1 MITYSYLQTYI
12 VINLLIVV
20 ALLMIGKVWK
30 KSMFV
35 MEILAMICWAVFSW
49 HYQLDISKH
58 LPSGLFKDHYFMS
71 LFVTVVYGFGCW
83 LSIML
88 TFTFGVIGVS
98 TLMTSDGSSSKKA
111 AQNGQHHTPLPLW
124 AAGFAVGV
132 LSAFILQSS
141 LVPQMNHLMDAITN
155 AIYVKLFHM
164 NQGFPTCYIPVAG
177 IAAGSLVSACFSGL
191 YRRSKAP
198 FVYFLSLLLVPVLT
212 AVLAPLVD
220 FAGSIL
226 VLVFIAAGFMMKGA
240 VMHCSKPRNVLPYI
254 LLSLAI
260 GCLSG
265 LYMKANGVVVL
276 GTKQDLNLVGGIA
289 SGVMIAILGYRSYR
303 YSRNIGLSLSLLG
316 FIPFITPGCSSAIA
330 FILSLIGAAFFLI
343 FCRPTVIIS
352 GNEEMHLPN
361 GDPVKP
367 LGGGRYDVGI
377 NGQTVTIEATSE
389 MDTFVDGNGR
399 KYIKNGVFLYPQ
411 S

>member
-12 VINLLIVV
+12 VIHLLIVV
-20 ALLMIGKVWK
+20 ALLMIGKGWK

-83 LSIML
+83 LSLIL

-98 TLMTSDGSSSKKA
+98 NLMTSDGSSSKKA
-111 AQNGQHHTPLPLW
+111 VLNGQHHTPLPLW
-124 AAGFAVGV
+124 AAGLAVGV
-132 LSAFILQSS
+132 LSAFALQSS
-141 LVPQMNHLMDAITN
+141 LIPQMNHLMDSITN

-164 NQGFPTCYIPVAG
+164 NKAFPTCYIPVAG
-177 IAAGSLVSACFSGL
+177 IAAGSFIAACFSGL
-191 YRRSKAP
+191 YHKSKAP
-198 FVYFLSLLLVPVLT
+198 FVYFLSLVLVPVLT
-212 AVLAPLVD
+212 AILAPLVD

-226 VLVFIAAGFMMKGA
+226 VLVFIAAGFMMRGA
-240 VMHCSKPRNVLPYI
+240 VMYASKKRNPLPYI
-254 LLSLAI
+254 LLAFAI

-265 LYMKANGVVVL
+265 LYMKANHVVVL

-303 YSRNIGLSLSLLG
+303 YNSNIGLSLSLLG

-399 KYIKNGVFLYPQ
+399 KYIKNGVFLDPQ